1 MKRKQHIIPS
11 EHYTNLIPALLFL
24 ATVIINIFT
33 THYVSSHYID
43 ADTSSELILAQH
55 WIDAKTPLS
64 PDWIYGSELRLFH
77 SQLVYVPL
85 MLLLDNWQTVR
96 FIGILIMQ
104 ALYILS
110 FGCLVRASGQSRNFF
125 FYGAAMLLLP
135 ISVVYG
141 RIVLYHNHYLPN
153 ITISFFLIALS
164 MGFVDKVDWR
174 NWKTWL
180 RLTLLAILSFAGG
193 LNSIRQL
200 LITHTPLVLTLVALC
215 WVEDTKNHDKTKSA
229 FLKPANLRFLFCNVF
244 SAGFSLLGLKANH
257 FLCDRFGLHIFVQSD
272 NKALSLMDAQYI
284 NDMLYGFFHQFGFRE
299 GVSMLSVNGIL
310 TLGSIFTGC
319 YLIFISVKR
328 LLRSHSAQNKRKT
341 ILSLF
346 FLAHIIVLISVFLV
360 TTGSSAPYHYPLYLS
375 LCFSWAVPLIL
386 THLEELPSAIHPLQA
401 KRLFASVSVLL
412 LLLSGTVN
420 ILYFQGS
427 ERFPQVYEGLLFQ
440 NRNKKAELTE
450 AVAYLTQHGYD
461 KGYADHWDSGVIVE
475 MTNGNMPMVTIDY
488 SRDFTGSN
496 IVGNIEYQ
504 HTLISLWLR
513 ESPCKKPFLILTAAD
528 AESLAVSNTLKYC
541 TEVYAGQHHVI
552 YDINNLD
559 AFMDTLRY

>member
-1 MKRKQHIIPS
+1 MKSKRRITPS
-11 EHYTNLIPALLFL
+11 KYYTNLIPVLLFL
-24 ATVIINIFT
+24 AAVIINIFT

-43 ADTSSELILAQH
+43 SDTSCELILAQH

-104 ALYILS
+104 ALYIVS
-110 FGCLVRASGQSRNFF
+110 FSCLVRASGQSKNFF
-125 FYGAAMLLLP
+125 FYGATMLLLP
-135 ISVVYG
+135 VSVTYG

-164 MGFVDKVDWR
+164 MGFIDNVDWR
-174 NWKTWL
+174 SWKTWL
-180 RLTLLAILSFAGG
+180 RLTLLAMLSFAGG

-200 LITHTPLVLTLVALC
+200 LITHTPLVLTFVALC
-215 WVEDTKNHDKTKSA
+215 WIEDAKNQDKTKSA
-229 FLKPANLRFLFCNVF
+229 FLKPANLKFLFCSIS

-257 FLCDRFGLHIFVQSD
+257 VLCDRFDLRIFVQSD
-272 NKALSLMDAQYI
+272 NKNLSLMDAQYI

-310 TLGSIFTGC
+310 TLGSIFISC
-319 YLIFISVKR
+319 YLIFISVKQ
-328 LLRSHSAQNKRKT
+328 LLHSHSSQNKRKT
-341 ILSLF
+341 VLSLL
-346 FLAHIIVLISVFLV
+346 FLAHVTVLILVFLV
-360 TTGSSAPYHYPLYLS
+360 TTSTSDPYHYPLYLS

-386 THLEELPSAIHPLQA
+386 THLGELPSAIHPLQA

-427 ERFPQVYEGLLFQ
+427 EQFPQVYEGLTFQ
-440 NRNKKAELTE
+440 NRNKKAELIE

-461 KGYADHWDSGVIVE
+461 KGYADHWDSGVITE

-488 SRDFTGSN
+488 SHDFTGSN
-496 IVGNIEYQ
+496 INGNIKYQ
-504 HTLISLWLR
+504 DTLISLWLR
-513 ESPCKKPFLILTAAD
+513 ESPCEKPFLILTTAD
-528 AESLAVSNTLKYC
+528 AESLAVSDTLKYC
-541 TEVYAGQHHVI
+541 TEVYAGQYHVI
-552 YDINNLD
+552 YDITNLD
-559 AFMDTLRY
+559 AFMNTLHY